1 MDSRGGIEGTA
12 NGHPEWCRRRGV
24 VEFAQ
29 VSCVD
34 EVVGDAHGA
43 DRVHAGVEKSGR
55 RSGRRSRPRLGDVA
69 VLRGAVVVWRGEFA
83 VGVALADRPDTWV
96 ALGAVGYAYRM
107 ARVDSRDEL
116 LHGLASR
123 IAARVVDAVSSVARD
138 VFVPAELR
146 EHAWSDRPLPI
157 GAGQTISQPSLVAK
171 MCELL
176 ELEGDER
183 VLDVGTGSGYHAAVL
198 SRLCEHVVSIERQ
211 RWLSAQA
218 QRNLAAAGIGNVTLV
233 VGDGTKGHPEQA
245 PYDAINVAAASSGG
259 VPPALTQ
266 QLTPMGRLVV
276 PVDGKSQQLMLVQRR
291 DGEFERTAVT
301 PVRFVPLVSNDE
313 EQQLA
318 ETIIDLVE

>member
-1 MDSRGGIEGTA
+1 
-12 NGHPEWCRRRGV
+12 
-24 VEFAQ
+24 
-29 VSCVD
+29 
-34 EVVGDAHGA
+34 
-43 DRVHAGVEKSGR
+43 
-55 RSGRRSRPRLGDVA
+55 
-69 VLRGAVVVWRGEFA
+69 
-83 VGVALADRPDTWV
+83 
-96 ALGAVGYAYRM
+96 M
-107 ARVDSRDEL
+107 ARVDPRSEL
-116 LHGLASR
+116 LRGLVSR
-123 IAARVVDAVSSVARD
+123 LDARVVDAVACVEREL
-138 VFVPAELR
+138 FVPLGLR
-146 EHAWSDRPLPI
+146 DQAWEDRPLPI

-198 SRLCEHVVSIERQ
+198 SRLCEHVVSIERH

-218 QRNLAAAGIGNVTLV
+218 QRNLAAAGIVNVTLV

-266 QLTPMGRLVV
+266 QLTPTGRLVV
-276 PVDGKSQQLMLVQRR
+276 PVDGTSQQLMLVQRR